1 MKLNGKFVCDLSKIW
16 KLKPTANYN
25 TPLKDEK

>member
-1 MKLNGKFVCDLSKIW
+1 MKLNGKFVIFQKYE